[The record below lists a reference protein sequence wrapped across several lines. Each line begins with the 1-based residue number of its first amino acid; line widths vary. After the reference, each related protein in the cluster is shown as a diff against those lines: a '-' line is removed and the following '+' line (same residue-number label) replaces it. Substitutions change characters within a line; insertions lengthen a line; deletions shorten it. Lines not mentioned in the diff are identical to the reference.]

1 VLGCDDVNMRW
12 LSRNAFFVAMTR
24 ARKSLTLMACV
35 GGGGANIL
43 HPFVCSLP
51 DEHTRAIYAKASA
64 TEKIKSV
71 GLLQEKL
78 EKWAYAK
85 SHRD

>member
-1 VLGCDDVNMRW
+1 MAW

-24 ARKSLTLMACV
+24 ARKSLALVPRAC
-35 GGGGANIL
+35 GGGGASTL

-51 DEHTRAIYAKASA
+51 DEHTRAIYAKANGA
-64 TEKIKSV
+64 EEVESV
-71 GLLQEKL
+71 GALQERL

-85 SHRD
+85 SHRS